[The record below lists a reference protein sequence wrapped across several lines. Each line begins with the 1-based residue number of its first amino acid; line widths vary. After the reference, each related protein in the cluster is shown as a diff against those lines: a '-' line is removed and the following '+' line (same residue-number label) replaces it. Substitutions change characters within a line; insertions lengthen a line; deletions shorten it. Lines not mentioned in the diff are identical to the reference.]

1 MSTQQQPFRPV
12 FPTAASVPSTSAG
25 PVSMSVI
32 SSSSSSSSSQSRRR
46 SANPPQAMIFCPNVT
61 SSAPNQGSSV
71 YGIPNFRPP
80 GGQSHFLNPPN
91 PAQNPYQN
99 LLSAA
104 AAAASSSSNPNQ
116 SRNNNGNGN
125 ANNPN
130 QSSSS
135 SSSSSSSA
143 SNAQGHFQN
152 SGNASGG
159 SGSSGGFNNPNFHA
173 APFPLPQAHNPNLH
187 AHPPPMHLTMHYPS
201 FYLSSGNSSRN
212 RYPPNPYSFPGNP
225 HIPNSGSSSQ
235 ISGGEA
241 HAQQADSGNAAAA
254 AARLLPAHVQ
264 FYMQTATTAGM
275 TETVGVASSYPS
287 FLTSSMH
294 PPPLSPRH

>member
-1 MSTQQQPFRPV
+1 MRALLCYRRISSQQLQQPFRPV
-12 FPTAASVPSTSAG
+12 FPTPTSVPSTSSG

-32 SSSSSSSSSQSRRR
+32 SSSSSSQSRRR
-46 SANPPQAMIFCPNVT
+46 SNPNPPQAMIFCPNVT
-61 SSAPNQGSSV
+61 SSSQNQGSSV
-71 YGIPNFRPP
+71 YGMPNFRPP

-104 AAAASSSSNPNQ
+104 AAAASSSNPNQ
-116 SRNNNGNGN
+116 TRSNSSSNSNFNQ
-125 ANNPN
+125 N

-135 SSSSSSSA
+135 SSSSS
-143 SNAQGHFQN
+143 QGQFQN
-152 SGNASGG
+152 SSN
-159 SGSSGGFNNPNFHA
+159 SGSNNSTGFNNPNFPA

-187 AHPPPMHLTMHYPS
+187 AHPPPMHLSMHYPS
-201 FYLSSGNSSRN
+201 FYLSSNSSRN
-212 RYPPNPYSFPGNP
+212 RYPPTPYSFPGAP
-225 HIPNSGSSSQ
+225 HLSSSASSSQ
-235 ISGGEA
+235 ISGGDAA
-241 HAQQADSGNAAAA
+241 HAQQADSSNAAA

-287 FLTSSMH
+287 FLTPSIH